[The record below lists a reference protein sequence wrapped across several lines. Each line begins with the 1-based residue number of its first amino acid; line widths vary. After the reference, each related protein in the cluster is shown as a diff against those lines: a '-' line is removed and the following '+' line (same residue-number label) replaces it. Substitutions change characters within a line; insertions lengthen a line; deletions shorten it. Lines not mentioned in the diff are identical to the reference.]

1 MLRFGHSEGVTWQ
14 HFSLCLL
21 CLVNREEDEGGEE
34 EWTSGWDDVL
44 NLQKMFWLE
53 PQIFWNFLF
62 NRWFTRS
69 YAWAAP
75 PSPSAIVNLRRCW
88 PITQLHFMTK
98 SAQLYIIVW
107 RLFPFEIKSRRGS
120 NETVR
125 LTEESIISSCSSSHR
140 GERHV
145 CQIFAYFPSRWK

>member
-1 MLRFGHSEGVTWQ
+1 MSHDNISHYVCSAWWTERKMKVERKSELQ
-14 HFSLCLL
+14 
-21 CLVNREEDEGGEE
+21 GGMMC
-34 EWTSGWDDVL
+34 WTFRKCSDWSRRSSGTFCTTKL
-44 NLQKMFWLE
+44 NK
-53 PQIFWNFLF
+53 
-62 NRWFTRS
+62 RWFTRS

-98 SAQLYIIVW
+98 SSQLYIIVW
-107 RLFPFEIKSRRGS
+107 RLLPFEIKSRHGS